1 VISDRSETLAAATLG
16 IRLPAG
22 LPDWLMPLAAILP
35 GQLLALHLALA
46 RGIDA
51 EVPRWIR
58 KVTLT
63 N

>member
-1 VISDRSETLAAATLG
+1 
-16 IRLPAG
+16 
-22 LPDWLMPLAAILP
+22 MPIVAIVP

-46 RGIDA
+46 RGIDPEA
-51 EVPRWIR
+51 PRWIR